1 MTKETE
7 VIPAPTPA
15 MASRDREEDPPKVEA
30 KPGVE
35 TEITEEFEVDPLKK
49 VEKDYE
55 DVLIDS
61 EDPRAHIY
69 KRHNEKRDQEL
80 ADQGE
85 IDPENTEID
94 DENTDLGVENN
105 ESGAIIDA
113 QDDNRRPAKGEEMVE
128 VLVYGDMHR
137 VPKSRVDKA
146 GGLQAYQ
153 KHLAVEKGL
162 EINAHREKSLDEREK
177 DIDDR
182 ESRVSTKAAVPAQDP
197 HKANPTDLPS
207 DDQNLVEMARQ
218 YQEAVYD
225 GGDSAPSILAGMVAH
240 ASQSGEKFDK
250 DAFRVQV
257 KDEVLADQRYSKI
270 VKARTKLFADTPE
283 LNKKDVKFDPR
294 LFTAIDDETP
304 KVERDHPEL
313 EPEQVI
319 QEAYSRISKWKGGQK
334 PIETMKDKHD
344 AKREMNRPKASNQRF
359 KPSPP
364 APRPTNSD
372 YVAEQRRLRGQEA

>member
-7 VIPAPTPA
+7 VIPAPEPV
-15 MASRDREEDPPKVEA
+15 MASRDREENPEK
-30 KPGVE
+30 
-35 TEITEEFEVDPLKK
+35 TEITEEFEVEK

-55 DVLIDS
+55 DTLTDS

-69 KRHNEKRDQEL
+69 ARHNEKRDQEL
-80 ADQGE
+80 VDQDE
-85 IDPENTEID
+85 IQPENTEIV
-94 DENTDLGVENN
+94 DENTEIVVENN
-105 ESGAIIDA
+105 ESGAIIA
-113 QDDNRRPAKGEEMVE
+113 SQDKNYKPAKGEEMVE

-162 EINAHREKSLDEREK
+162 EINAHREKSLDLREK
-177 DIDDR
+177 DIDER
-182 ESRVSTKAAVPAQDP
+182 ESRVSTKAVVPTLDP

-207 DDQNLVEMARQ
+207 DDQTLVEMARQ

-225 GGDSAPSILAGMVAH
+225 GGETAPSILVKMVAE
-240 ASQSGEKFDK
+240 AANSGEKFDK
-250 DAFRVQV
+250 DAFRAQV
-257 KDEVLADQRYSKI
+257 KDDVLADQRYSKV

-283 LNKKDVKFDPR
+283 LNKADTKFDPR

-304 KVERDHPEL
+304 KVEREHPEW

-319 QEAYSRISKWKGGQK
+319 REAYNRISKWKGGQK
-334 PIETMKDKHD
+334 PVETMKDKHD
-344 AKREMNRPKASNQRF
+344 AKREMNRPKASSQRY
-359 KPSPP
+359 KPAPP

-372 YVAEQRRLRGQEA
+372 YVAKQRALRGQEA

>member
-7 VIPAPTPA
+7 VMPAPEPV
-15 MASRDREEDPPKVEA
+15 MASRDREENP
-30 KPGVE
+30 
-35 TEITEEFEVDPLKK
+35 EITEEFEVDKPEKA
-49 VEKDYE
+49 EKDYE

-61 EDPRAHIY
+61 EDPRGHIY

-85 IDPENTEID
+85 II
-94 DENTDLGVENN
+94 DENDEIVVENN

-113 QDDNRRPAKGEEMVE
+113 KDENRTPAKGEEMVE

-177 DIDDR
+177 DIDER
-182 ESRVSTKAAVPAQDP
+182 ESRVSTKAAVPAMDP

-225 GGDSAPSILAGMVAH
+225 GGDSAPSILASMVAKA
-240 ASQSGEKFDK
+240 ASAGEKFDK
-250 DAFRVQV
+250 DAFRRQV
-257 KDEVLADQRYSKI
+257 KDDVLAEQRYSKV
-270 VKARTKLFADTPE
+270 VKARTKLFADMPE
-283 LNKKDVKFDPR
+283 LNKKDTKFDPR

-304 KVERDHPEL
+304 KVEREHPDW
-313 EPEQVI
+313 EPEEVI
-319 QEAYSRISKWKGGQK
+319 QEAYNRISKWKGGQK
-334 PIETMKDKHD
+334 PIETMKDKQD
-344 AKREMNRPKASNQRF
+344 AKRDMNRPKASSKRYT
-359 KPSPP
+359 PPPP

-372 YVAEQRRLRGQEA
+372 YVAKQRALRGQEA